1 MFEST
6 RQDVVRN
13 HATQYTSL
21 VTSILVHSALASAL
35 VCSQLILFEGIP
47 GRELATLLTHLPESF
62 DSPKP
67 LSPPSMPAGNRESH
81 VPEAE
86 TAYHTHVPKDEMEMP
101 SKIPSFIPP
110 PTDDPVFLRTASNV
124 EGIPG
129 VRGGVGTAFVP
140 GEGSGLLLDYASL
153 PALKTPEPPSR
164 AKIPLRI
171 GVLNPSRLIFRVSP
185 KYPVLAHK
193 MGISGPVLLEA
204 LIDEEGTV
212 SKVDVIEGHPLLRDS
227 AVDAVKQ
234 WKYSPTVQNGEP
246 IAVIATIK
254 IIYKIDR

>member
-6 RQDVVRN
+6 RQDMVRN
-13 HATQYTSL
+13 HGIQYTSL
-21 VTSILVHSALASAL
+21 VTSILVHSALACAL

-47 GRELATLLTHLPESF
+47 GRELAMLLTHVPESL
-62 DSPKP
+62 DSLKP
-67 LSPPSMPAGNRESH
+67 FPPPSMPAGNRESQ
-81 VPEAE
+81 VTGAKP
-86 TAYHTHVPKDEMEMP
+86 AYHTHVPRDEMAMP
-101 SKIPSFIPP
+101 PKIPAFIPP
-110 PTDDPVFLRTASNV
+110 PADDPVFLGTASNV
-124 EGIPG
+124 DGIPG

-140 GEGSGLLLDYASL
+140 GEGLGLPHDYASL
-153 PALKTPEPPSR
+153 PALKTPKPPSR
-164 AKIPLRI
+164 TKVPLRI

-212 SKVDVIEGHPLLRDS
+212 SKVDVVEGHPLLCDS
-227 AVDAVKQ
+227 AVEAVKQ

-246 IAVIATIK
+246 ISVIATIK